1 MTLEQKI
8 GQMLMFGWEGEDK
21 LADTTASARARAL
34 VEDLHVGGIIL
45 FSRNIEQND
54 LSVTVGTINELQ
66 SLSKEPLLVN
76 VDQEGGMV
84 ARFVDDVTVMPSNMA
99 LGATRQLG
107 LAYKAAA
114 VCAEELKALGVNYNF
129 APSVDVNNNPDNP
142 IIGTRSYGES
152 SDLVSEFCREA
163 IHGYQ
168 DTGVIACAKHFP
180 GHGDTT
186 ADSHLALPSVP
197 YPRERLDAIE
207 LKPFKAAIEAGVS
220 SIMTTHIMFP
230 ALDSDYPSTLSRRII
245 TGLLRGEMGYDGVI
259 ATDSLEMKAIA
270 DNWGTPEACVLAIE
284 AGVDIVLLTHTIES
298 EYKARDLIVK
308 AVKDGRISESRIDRS
323 VERITALKQKY
334 SLNERRYADPSN
346 LGKVLRSKKHLA
358 VQKEIAELSVTLAR
372 NENSVIP
379 LRLNKDNSVCVLG
392 THDTVEPLAGEIRKH
407 WDKVEAVRFEQ
418 GERSDIIQKA
428 VEIASR
434 ADILIV
440 PTCPHEPWKPPTDQQ
455 LQTDLVKTLNKLGK
469 KLIVVAV
476 REPYDLRKFPEV
488 ETYICTYGYR
498 YGMLEAVAALVFGVI
513 EPKGMLPVTIPL

>member
-84 ARFVDDVTVMPSNMA
+84 ARFVDGVTVMPSNMA
-99 LGATRQLG
+99 LGATRQPG

-197 YPRERLDAIE
+197 YPR
-207 LKPFKAAIEAGVS
+207 
-220 SIMTTHIMFP
+220 
-230 ALDSDYPSTLSRRII
+230 
-245 TGLLRGEMGYDGVI
+245 
-259 ATDSLEMKAIA
+259 
-270 DNWGTPEACVLAIE
+270 
-284 AGVDIVLLTHTIES
+284 
-298 EYKARDLIVK
+298 
-308 AVKDGRISESRIDRS
+308 
-323 VERITALKQKY
+323 
-334 SLNERRYADPSN
+334 
-346 LGKVLRSKKHLA
+346 
-358 VQKEIAELSVTLAR
+358 
-372 NENSVIP
+372 
-379 LRLNKDNSVCVLG
+379 
-392 THDTVEPLAGEIRKH
+392 
-407 WDKVEAVRFEQ
+407 
-418 GERSDIIQKA
+418 
-428 VEIASR
+428 
-434 ADILIV
+434 
-440 PTCPHEPWKPPTDQQ
+440 
-455 LQTDLVKTLNKLGK
+455 
-469 KLIVVAV
+469 
-476 REPYDLRKFPEV
+476 
-488 ETYICTYGYR
+488 
-498 YGMLEAVAALVFGVI
+498 
-513 EPKGMLPVTIPL
+513 